1 MAGIVCLMSAIF
13 SFQVVLEGN
22 LHNALT
28 SIAWACA
35 ASCLAYLIFIRPKVT
50 LFDEG
55 ITITNPFVEV
65 TAGWQEVEEIEARYC
80 MSIVLDQRQI
90 YAWAAPAPGRHH
102 SRTVHRSEVRG
113 LKLSDGDLIR
123 PGESPRTHS
132 GVATQLAKLRLENFH
147 KSAST
152 QGCESKVTFNT
163 AGVVVLVMSICV
175 GLLLNAIHF

>member
-1 MAGIVCLMSAIF
+1 MAGIVCIMSAIL
-13 SFQVVLEGN
+13 SLQLVLGGN
-22 LHNALT
+22 LHDALT
-28 SIAWACA
+28 GIAWACT

-65 TAGWQEVEEIEARYC
+65 TIGWQKVEDIEARYC
-80 MSIVLDQRQI
+80 MSILGDEHQI
-90 YAWAAPAPGRHH
+90 YAWAAPAPGRYHAR
-102 SRTVHRSEVRG
+102 SVHRSEVRG

-132 GVATQLAKLRLENFH
+132 GVATYLAKVRLENFR
-147 KSAST
+147 KTAGAK
-152 QGCESKVTFNT
+152 GCESKVTFNT
-163 AGVVVLVMSICV
+163 MGVVALILSLCV